1 MIRRGIVLALVGAA
15 LVFSGCA
22 SKQDEPEPKELDA
35 KVKSEVL
42 EHKGTAL
49 GVNQLPV
56 WVETYITEGVLAVE
70 KLASYEGSYC
80 FVGEESGT
88 NIDALQSWVSSFDI
102 PSEIAANVST
112 RVNALFTG
120 AASGSP
126 DGEYGTYFENIV
138 KSTSSASYSGARKVN
153 DWWVLTRRY
162 DPDQKKKYT
171 DEYRCYVLYTI
182 DKDLLDQQVLEMMDK
197 VASDTVGTTDAQKSA
212 FNNVRAIME
221 SEGF

>member
-1 MIRRGIVLALVGAA
+1 MIRRGILFALIASA
-15 LVFSGCA
+15 LVFSSCA
-22 SKQDEPEPKELDA
+22 SNKEDPEPKELEA
-35 KVKSEVL
+35 KVKTEVL

-56 WVETYITEGVLAVE
+56 WVETYISEGVKAIE
-70 KLASYEGSYC
+70 KLSSYEGSYC
-80 FVGEESGT
+80 FVGEEAGS
-88 NIDALQSWVSSFDI
+88 NLDALQVWVSSFDI
-102 PSEIAANVST
+102 PGEIAANVST

-138 KSTSSASYSGARKVN
+138 KTTSSASYSGARKVN
-153 DWWVLTRRY
+153 DWWILTRRY
-162 DPDQKKKYT
+162 DPDVKKQYT

-182 DKDLLDQQVLEMMDK
+182 EKDLLDKQVLDMIDR
-197 VASDTVGTTDAQKSA
+197 VASETEGATEAQKSA
-212 FNNVRAIME
+212 FNNVRTIME

>member
-1 MIRRGIVLALVGAA
+1 MIRRCIVLALIAAA

-22 SKQDEPEPKELDA
+22 SKQEDPEPKELESQ
-35 KVKSEVL
+35 VKTEVL

-56 WVETYITEGVLAVE
+56 WVETYISEGILAVE
-70 KLASYEGSYC
+70 KLSSYDGSYC
-80 FVGEESGT
+80 FIGEEAGS
-88 NIDALQSWVSSFDI
+88 NLDALQVWVSSFDV
-102 PSEIAANVST
+102 PSEIAASVST

-153 DWWVLTRRY
+153 DWWILTRRY
-162 DPDQKKKYT
+162 DPDQKKKYE

-182 DKDLLDQQVLEMMDK
+182 DKDLLDRQVLEMMDK
-197 VASDTVGTTDAQKSA
+197 VAAETEGSTEAQKSA
-212 FNNVRAIME
+212 FDNVRTIMA

>member
-1 MIRRGIVLALVGAA
+1 MIRRGIVLALIAA
-15 LVFSGCA
+15 TLVFSGCA
-22 SKQDEPEPKELDA
+22 SKQEEPTPKELDA

-70 KLASYEGSYC
+70 KLSSYEGSYC
-80 FVGEESGT
+80 FVGEEAGT
-88 NIDALQSWVSSFDI
+88 NLDALQVWVSSFDI
-102 PSEIAANVST
+102 PSEIAASVST

-138 KSTSSASYSGARKVN
+138 KSASGASYSGARKVN
-153 DWWVLTRRY
+153 DWWVMTRRY
-162 DPDQKKKYT
+162 DPDQKKKYV

-182 DKDLLDQQVLEMMDK
+182 DKDLLDRQVIEMMDK
-197 VASDTVGTTDAQKSA
+197 VASETVGTTDAQKSA
-212 FNNVRAIME
+212 FNNVRTIME

>member
-70 KLASYEGSYC
+70 KLSSYEGSYC

>member
-1 MIRRGIVLALVGAA
+1 MIRRGIVLALIATA

-22 SKQDEPEPKELDA
+22 SKDEPEPKELEA

-56 WVETYITEGVLAVE
+56 WVETYIAEGVLAVV
-70 KLASYEGSYC
+70 KLSSYEGSYC
-80 FVGEESGT
+80 FIGEEAGT
-88 NIDALQSWVSSFDI
+88 NLDALQVWVSSFDI

-138 KSTSSASYSGARKVN
+138 KTSSGASYSGARKVN
-153 DWWVLTRRY
+153 DWWVMTRRY
-162 DPDQKKKYT
+162 DPDQKKKYV

-182 DKDLLDQQVLEMMDK
+182 DKDLLDRQVLEMMDK
-197 VASDTVGTTDAQKSA
+197 VATETVGATDAQKSA

>member
-1 MIRRGIVLALVGAA
+1 MIRRGIVLALIAAA

-22 SKQDEPEPKELDA
+22 SKQEDPEPKELES

-56 WVETYITEGVLAVE
+56 WVETYITEGILAVE
-70 KLASYEGSYC
+70 KLSSYEGSYC
-80 FVGEESGT
+80 FIGEEAGS
-88 NIDALQSWVSSFDI
+88 NLDALQVWVSSFDI

-153 DWWVLTRRY
+153 DWWVMTRRY
-162 DPDQKKKYT
+162 DPDQKKKYV

-182 DKDLLDQQVLEMMDK
+182 DKDLLDRQVLEMMDK
-197 VASDTVGTTDAQKSA
+197 VASETEGATEAQKSA
-212 FNNVRAIME
+212 FDNVRTIME

>member
-1 MIRRGIVLALVGAA
+1 MIRRGIVLALIATA

-22 SKQDEPEPKELDA
+22 SKDEPEPKELEA

-56 WVETYITEGVLAVE
+56 WVETYIAEGVLAVE
-70 KLASYEGSYC
+70 KLSSYEGSYC
-80 FVGEESGT
+80 FIGEEAGT
-88 NIDALQSWVSSFDI
+88 NLDALQVWVSSFDI

-138 KSTSSASYSGARKVN
+138 KTSSGASYSGARKVN
-153 DWWVLTRRY
+153 DWWVMTRRY
-162 DPDQKKKYT
+162 DPDQKKNYV

-182 DKDLLDQQVLEMMDK
+182 DKDLLDRQVLEMMDK
-197 VASDTVGTTDAQKSA
+197 VATETVGATDAQKSA

>member
-1 MIRRGIVLALVGAA
+1 MIRRRIVLALIAAA

-22 SKQDEPEPKELDA
+22 SKQEEPEPKELES

-56 WVETYITEGVLAVE
+56 WVETYITEGILAVE
-70 KLASYEGSYC
+70 KLSSYEGSYC
-80 FVGEESGT
+80 FVGEEAGS
-88 NIDALQSWVSSFDI
+88 NLDALQVWVSSFDI
-102 PSEIAANVST
+102 PSEIAASVST

-138 KSTSSASYSGARKVN
+138 KNSSNASYSGARKVN

-162 DPDQKKKYT
+162 DPDAKKKYT

-182 DKDLLDQQVLEMMDK
+182 DKDLLDRQVLEMMDK
-197 VASDTVGTTDAQKSA
+197 VASETEGTTDAQKSA
-212 FNNVRAIME
+212 FNNVRAIMA

>member
-1 MIRRGIVLALVGAA
+1 MIRRGIVLALIAAA

-22 SKQDEPEPKELDA
+22 SKQEDPEPKELES

-56 WVETYITEGVLAVE
+56 WVETYITEGILAVE
-70 KLASYEGSYC
+70 KLSSYEGSYC
-80 FVGEESGT
+80 FIGEEAGS
-88 NIDALQSWVSSFDI
+88 NLDALQVWVSSFDI

-153 DWWVLTRRY
+153 DWWVMTRRY
-162 DPDQKKKYT
+162 DPDQKKKYV

-182 DKDLLDQQVLEMMDK
+182 DKDLLDRQVLEMMDK
-197 VASDTVGTTDAQKSA
+197 VASETKGATEAQKSA
-212 FNNVRAIME
+212 FDNVRTIME

>member
-70 KLASYEGSYC
+70 KLSSYEGSYC

-197 VASDTVGTTDAQKSA
+197 VASDTVGATDAQKSA

>member
-1 MIRRGIVLALVGAA
+1 MIRRGIVLALIAAA

-22 SKQDEPEPKELDA
+22 SKQEEPEPKELES

-70 KLASYEGSYC
+70 KLSSYEGSYC
-80 FVGEESGT
+80 FVGEEAGS
-88 NIDALQSWVSSFDI
+88 NLDALQVWVSSFDI
-102 PSEIAANVST
+102 PSEIAASVST

-138 KSTSSASYSGARKVN
+138 KSSSGASYSGARKVN
-153 DWWVLTRRY
+153 DWWVMTRRY
-162 DPDQKKKYT
+162 DPDAKKKYT

-182 DKDLLDQQVLEMMDK
+182 DKDLLDRQVLEMMDK
-197 VASDTVGTTDAQKSA
+197 VASETEGTTDAQKSA

>member
-1 MIRRGIVLALVGAA
+1 MIRRGIVLALIATA

-22 SKQDEPEPKELDA
+22 SKDEPEPKELEA

-56 WVETYITEGVLAVE
+56 WVETYIAEGVLAVE
-70 KLASYEGSYC
+70 KLSSYEGSYC
-80 FVGEESGT
+80 FIGEEAGT
-88 NIDALQSWVSSFDI
+88 NLDALQVWVSSFDI

-126 DGEYGTYFENIV
+126 DGESGTYFENIV
-138 KSTSSASYSGARKVN
+138 KTSSGASYSGARKVN
-153 DWWVLTRRY
+153 DWWVMTRRY
-162 DPDQKKKYT
+162 DPDQKKKYV

-182 DKDLLDQQVLEMMDK
+182 DKDLLDRQVLEMMDK
-197 VASDTVGTTDAQKSA
+197 VATETVGATDAQKSA

>member
-1 MIRRGIVLALVGAA
+1 MIRRGIVLALIATA

-22 SKQDEPEPKELDA
+22 SKDEPEPKELEA

-56 WVETYITEGVLAVE
+56 WVETYIAEGVLAVE
-70 KLASYEGSYC
+70 KLSSYEGSYC
-80 FVGEESGT
+80 SIGEEAGT
-88 NIDALQSWVSSFDI
+88 NLDALQVWVSSFDI

-138 KSTSSASYSGARKVN
+138 KTSSGASYSGARKVN
-153 DWWVLTRRY
+153 DWWVMTRRY
-162 DPDQKKKYT
+162 DPDQKKKYV

-182 DKDLLDQQVLEMMDK
+182 DKDLLDRQVLEMMDK
-197 VASDTVGTTDAQKSA
+197 VATETVGATDAQKSA

>member
-1 MIRRGIVLALVGAA
+1 MIRRGIVLALIATA

-22 SKQDEPEPKELDA
+22 SKDEPEPKELEA

-56 WVETYITEGVLAVE
+56 WVETYIAEGVLAVE
-70 KLASYEGSYC
+70 KLSSYEGSYC
-80 FVGEESGT
+80 FIGEEAGT
-88 NIDALQSWVSSFDI
+88 NLDALQVWVSSFDI

-138 KSTSSASYSGARKVN
+138 KTSSGASYSGASKVN
-153 DWWVLTRRY
+153 DWWVMTRRY
-162 DPDQKKKYT
+162 DPDQKKKYV

-182 DKDLLDQQVLEMMDK
+182 DKDLLDRQVLEMMDK
-197 VASDTVGTTDAQKSA
+197 VATETVGATDAQKSA

>member
-1 MIRRGIVLALVGAA
+1 MIRRGIVLALIATA

-22 SKQDEPEPKELDA
+22 SKDEPEPKELEA

-56 WVETYITEGVLAVE
+56 WVETYIAEGVLAVE
-70 KLASYEGSYC
+70 KLSSYEGSYC
-80 FVGEESGT
+80 FIGEEAGT
-88 NIDALQSWVSSFDI
+88 NLDALQVWVSSFDI

-138 KSTSSASYSGARKVN
+138 KSSSGASYSGARKVN
-153 DWWVLTRRY
+153 DWWVMTRRY
-162 DPDQKKKYT
+162 DPDQKKKY
-171 DEYRCYVLYTI
+171 V
-182 DKDLLDQQVLEMMDK
+182 
-197 VASDTVGTTDAQKSA
+197 
-212 FNNVRAIME
+212 
-221 SEGF
+221 

>member
-1 MIRRGIVLALVGAA
+1 MIRRGIVLALIAAA

-22 SKQDEPEPKELDA
+22 SKQEDPEPKELES

-56 WVETYITEGVLAVE
+56 WVETYITEGILAVE
-70 KLASYEGSYC
+70 KLSSYEGSYC
-80 FVGEESGT
+80 FIGEEAGS
-88 NIDALQSWVSSFDI
+88 NLDALQVWVSSFDI

-153 DWWVLTRRY
+153 DWWVMTRRY
-162 DPDQKKKYT
+162 DPDQKKKYV
-171 DEYRCYVLYTI
+171 DEYR
-182 DKDLLDQQVLEMMDK
+182 
-197 VASDTVGTTDAQKSA
+197 
-212 FNNVRAIME
+212 
-221 SEGF
+221 